1 MIRKLLKFVLVLVLA
16 YVVLSLVVA
25 IPFSNMLLKPHSSG
39 GHVLSLLDPDAEKLR
54 KKWITENHLQVELL
68 TIVSDAGPK
77 LIKLSGWWIFKD
89 SSNNKP
95 TVIFLAGNG
104 GMNPARLED
113 KVTFLTQSGFNC
125 FLMDQRGYGASKGE
139 LLTHGW
145 YEREDFTFVENRLKN
160 RYGIDKNRIALWGIS
175 MGASN
180 AVMIAAAHPEIKA
193 LLLYAPWS
201 DPLKMA
207 VHYIGL
213 TYSAPKLLMYFPIW
227 TALKVGSWRTNGK
240 LLDPAEEAKKIHCPT
255 LIVHGDVDDIVPPE
269 LTVRLFNSL
278 AGQKELV
285 VIRGAHHN
293 DLLEIMGREKYFDQM
308 KRIYFPLIG
317 N

>member
-1 MIRKLLKFVLVLVLA
+1 MRKFLKFVLILVIV
-16 YVVLSLVVA
+16 YVAISLVVA
-25 IPFSNMLLKPHSSG
+25 FPFSNMLLEPHRSAK
-39 GHVLSLLDPDAEKLR
+39 SLLDPDAEKLR
-54 KKWITENHLQVELL
+54 KKWMAENNLKVDVLD
-68 TIVSDAGPK
+68 IVSDAGPK
-77 LIKLSGWWIFKD
+77 FIKLSGWWVSKD
-89 SSNNKP
+89 SSTNKP

-104 GMNPARLED
+104 GMNPGKLED
-113 KVTFLTQSGFNC
+113 KVMFLTASGFNC
-125 FLMDQRGYGASKGE
+125 FLLDQRGYGASKGE

-180 AVMIAAAHPEIKA
+180 AVMIASAHPEIKA

-201 DPLKMA
+201 NPLPMA

-213 TYSAPKLLMYFPIW
+213 TFSAPKFLMYFPIW
-227 TALKVGSWRTNGK
+227 TALKIGSWRTHGDF
-240 LLDPAEEAKKIHCPT
+240 LDPAEEAKKIHCNV
-255 LIVHGDVDDIVPPE
+255 LVVHGDLDDIVPPE
-269 LTVRLFNSL
+269 LTDRLFKSL
-278 AGQKELV
+278 AGPKQLE

-293 DLLEIMGREKYFDQM
+293 DLLDIIGREKYLEQM
-308 KRIYFPLIG
+308 KRAFTPLT